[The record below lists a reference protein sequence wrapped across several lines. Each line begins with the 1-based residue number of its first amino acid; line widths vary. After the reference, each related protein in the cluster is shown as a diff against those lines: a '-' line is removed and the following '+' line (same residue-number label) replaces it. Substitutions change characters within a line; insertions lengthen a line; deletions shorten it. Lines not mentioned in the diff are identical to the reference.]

1 MAEESKFE
9 RHLIQLLKQLYPGCV
24 IIKNDPNQLQGIPDR
39 LILYKN
45 RWAAFE
51 VKASAKAP
59 RQPNQEFYVGKLGKM
74 SFAAFVYPENE
85 EEFLDELQQ
94 TLRPRR
100 KTRISRSE

>member
-1 MAEESKFE
+1 MAEESRFE
-9 RHLIQLLKQLYPGCV
+9 RHLIQLLKQMFPGSV
-24 IIKNDPNQLQGIPDR
+24 ILKNDANRLQGIPDR

-51 VKASAKAP
+51 VKASAKATK
-59 RQPNQEFYVGKLGKM
+59 RPNQDFYIDKLGKM

-100 KTRISRSE
+100 ATRLSKSK